1 MFGFVAS
8 YRFMFNVYGGQMVIV
23 PTFHTGGR
31 DLIPQRVETSGS
43 VSVYH
48 SLTTLRC
55 KIGTIECGEDRF
67 ECNDPLG
74 M

>member
-8 YRFMFNVYGGQMVIV
+8 YHFMFNVYDGQMVIV
-23 PTFHTGGR
+23 PTFHTGGW
-31 DLIPQRVETSGS
+31 DLIPQRDGTSGS

-55 KIGTIECGEDRF
+55 KIGTSECGEDRF